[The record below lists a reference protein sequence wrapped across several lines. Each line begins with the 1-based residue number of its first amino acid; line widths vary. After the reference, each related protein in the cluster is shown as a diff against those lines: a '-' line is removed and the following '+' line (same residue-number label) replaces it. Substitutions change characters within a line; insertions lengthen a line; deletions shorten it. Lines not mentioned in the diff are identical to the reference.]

1 MSRAPLTILV
11 LAGAALWALF
21 LIGHGWPVPLS
32 FFAPLS
38 AVVSGLSALL
48 LLWDAWLWRLGLLHP
63 WPLSQPVLRGTW
75 RGELTPA
82 EGEPLPIF
90 LVVEQT
96 FSTVTT
102 RTFTAESRSASIAAR
117 LDEVDGDFLLA
128 AIYRNEPDHVAHVRR
143 PPLQQEP
150 LDRLHLGRPR
160 VEGRAPPLAQRLEHG
175 EDVLRPLAQRR
186 EIDPDEEPRQEVAA
200 ERAPLHHRLQGPV
213 RGGDQRHLHPDR
225 TVLAHREDLAVL
237 EQTQDLRLRSSMPSG
252 ADSASVRA
260 PAPASLLR
268 LAIVDRRGSLAWY
281 GLAGTSTIIRKGA
294 AVRGARE

>member
-11 LAGAALWALF
+11 LAGAALWALS
-21 LIGHGWPVPLS
+21 LLGHGWLVPLS

-96 FSTVTT
+96 FSTVKT

-128 AIYRNEPDHVAHVRR
+128 AIYRNEPDLRFQDRSRVHRGAVYLRVHGPR
-143 PPLQQEP
+143 PTELRGCYWT
-150 LDRLHLGRPR
+150 DRATKGELHFERISRQLASDFASAAALARA
-160 VEGRAPPLAQRLEHG
+160 APPAQ
-175 EDVLRPLAQRR
+175 PQAS
-186 EIDPDEEPRQEVAA
+186 PSS
-200 ERAPLHHRLQGPV
+200 
-213 RGGDQRHLHPDR
+213 
-225 TVLAHREDLAVL
+225 
-237 EQTQDLRLRSSMPSG
+237 LRSLPRETPSRRV
-252 ADSASVRA
+252 AS
-260 PAPASLLR
+260 
-268 LAIVDRRGSLAWY
+268 D
-281 GLAGTSTIIRKGA
+281 
-294 AVRGARE
+294 